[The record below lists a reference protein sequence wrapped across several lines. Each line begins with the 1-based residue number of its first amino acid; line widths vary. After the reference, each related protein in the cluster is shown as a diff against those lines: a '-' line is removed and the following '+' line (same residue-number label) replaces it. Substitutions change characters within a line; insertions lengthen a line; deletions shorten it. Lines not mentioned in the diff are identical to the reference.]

1 MVLVILDFY
10 TLVLKLYFPLLSV
23 LNVVILDMF
32 ILFVFLFFKLIRE
45 YFEVKNRVIDVPVI
59 IFYIFLNENKL
70 KFGFKDIKLTS
81 YFDK

>member
-10 TLVLKLYFPLLSV
+10 TLILKLYFPLLSV

-45 YFEVKNRVIDVPVI
+45 CFEVKNRVIDVPVI

>member
-45 YFEVKNRVIDVPVI
+45 CFEVKNRVIDVPVI